1 MFDSFSRDINKLF
14 SFCFLCFFSFG
25 STLTEWIWKYG
36 LLERCD
42 FIVVN
47 QINSKVA
54 LCGGVKEITGKW
66 EFSLWFWQLLYEL
79 SPAKNLKKS
88 PDERLFRQVGRRLK
102 GFLFKWWRR
111 SIMVSLFILFW
122 HFDMPVHSRIFVFLW
137 RPPLR
142 SFSPPHHTLLIII
155 IVVGYLACDGPAR
168 EGFDRLSAWRAGGM
182 TGGPGGGPF
191 TAQDSSAASG
201 GREWV
206 GALEMRDCR
215 WHCLCSPKFSQLH
228 SWLGTGGWW
237 WHYYTRGLVMIW
249 VLALFS
255 YLL

>member
-14 SFCFLCFFSFG
+14 SFCFLFFFSFG

-182 TGGPGGGPF
+182 TGGPGGR
-191 TAQDSSAASG
+191 T
-201 GREWV
+201 
-206 GALEMRDCR
+206 
-215 WHCLCSPKFSQLH
+215 LH
-228 SWLGTGGWW
+228 STGQLSSVRGKRMGRSLGDA
-237 WHYYTRGLVMIW
+237 RLQM
-249 VLALFS
+249 ALFVFS
-255 YLL
+255 

>member
-14 SFCFLCFFSFG
+14 SFCFLFFFSFG

-122 HFDMPVHSRIFVFLW
+122 HFDMPVHSRMFVFLW

-155 IVVGYLACDGPAR
+155 IVVGYLACDRPAR
-168 EGFDRLSAWRAGGM
+168 EGFDRLSAWRAGNIMVGPAIGTLHS
-182 TGGPGGGPF
+182 TGQLSSVSGHMEPG
-191 TAQDSSAASG
+191 
-201 GREWV
+201 
-206 GALEMRDCR
+206 DCR
-215 WHCLCSPKFSQLH
+215 WHCLCSPQFSSLH

-237 WHYYTRGLVMIW
+237 RWHLYAWSGFDLSARFVFIFTVM
-249 VLALFS
+249 
-255 YLL
+255 

>member
-14 SFCFLCFFSFG
+14 SFCFLFFFSFG

-122 HFDMPVHSRIFVFLW
+122 HFDMPVHSRIFVFFMTTTSSLVFTTTPHTPHYHHRCRISRVWRTSKGRLW
-137 RPPLR
+137 SLERLASR
-142 SFSPPHHTLLIII
+142 
-155 IVVGYLACDGPAR
+155 GYDGRAR
-168 EGFDRLSAWRAGGM
+168 
-182 TGGPGGGPF
+182 GGPF

-237 WHYYTRGLVMIW
+237 WH
-249 VLALFS
+249 
-255 YLL
+255 